1 MEIIETIK
9 NRFEDSVKMAIFS
22 KFKTNNT
29 ILDTIITTFILS
41 VVGYII
47 NYLYDKNNKTFYNIS
62 FTEIICFFY
71 KKNQIIYE
79 GKISYVTSGYNL
91 NYTITSNYSDRFKA
105 IWNHIIININNNT
118 SIYEIKESHSNGN
131 MTTEFKKFLSDIYI
145 VTQKKPFYIDTNIY
159 ARCIIDNENLR
170 NNSERI
176 ETKVDKITI
185 HIYSYVY
192 SIAYLK
198 NYIDKI
204 THEYISSIRTSR
216 QNKKFIYT
224 LEKTKYDE
232 SPKECWDEFEFE
244 STRNVHNVFI
254 DGKKEIFDKID
265 FFLNN
270 KKWYYEKGIPYT
282 LGIGLSGPPG
292 TGKTTLIKTIC
303 NHSDR
308 HLVNISV
315 KLLKTR
321 KDLYKFYFEQTYNND
336 NDKNSITFD
345 KKIIVFEDID
355 CIGDIILS
363 RENKNLDLQDKSK
376 LEDENDQSKIM
387 AFIKNLMEAKDE
399 SRSQDK
405 ENKERVNLLT
415 CLNREDDLI
424 TLDDILNLWDGL
436 RETPG
441 RILII
446 TSNYYNKLDSALI
459 RPGRIDISYELKNAS
474 HNVISDMYFHLF
486 GNKIDNTK
494 LLLIQEYLYS
504 PAELINVYLTFKEEE
519 SFMNRL
525 LENEKVK

>member
-29 ILDTIITTFILS
+29 ILDTIITTIILS
-41 VVGYII
+41 TVGYII
-47 NYLYDKNNKTFYNIS
+47 NYLYDKNNKTFYLS

-71 KKNQIIYE
+71 KKNQLIYE
-79 GKISYVTSGYNL
+79 GKISYVTSGYSL
-91 NYTITSNYSDRFKA
+91 QYTITSNYSDRFKA
-105 IWNHIIININNNT
+105 IWNYIINNIDNNT

-131 MTTEFKKFLSDIYI
+131 MTTEFKKILSDIYI
-145 VTQKKPFYIDTNIY
+145 VTQKKPFYLDKNIY
-159 ARCIIDNENLR
+159 ALCVIDNENQR
-170 NNSERI
+170 NNNEKI

-185 HIYSYVY
+185 YIYSYVY

-198 NYIDKI
+198 DYIDKI
-204 THEYISSIRTSR
+204 KHEYISSIRTSR

-244 STRNVHNVFI
+244 STRNIHNVFI

-270 KKWYYEKGIPYT
+270 KEWYYEKGIPYT
-282 LGIGLSGPPG
+282 LGIGLSGPLG

-303 NHSDR
+303 NHSRR
-308 HLVNISV
+308 HLVNISF

-363 RENKNLDLQDKSK
+363 RENKKLDLLDNSKS
-376 LEDENDQSKIM
+376 EDEDEQSKIM
-387 AFIKNLMEAKDE
+387 AFIKNLMESNDD
-399 SRSQDK
+399 SMCQDK
-405 ENKERVNLLT
+405 ENKEKVKLLT

-446 TSNYYNKLDSALI
+446 TSNYYHKLDSALI

-486 GNKIDNTK
+486 GNKIDHDK

-519 SFMNRL
+519 LFMNRL